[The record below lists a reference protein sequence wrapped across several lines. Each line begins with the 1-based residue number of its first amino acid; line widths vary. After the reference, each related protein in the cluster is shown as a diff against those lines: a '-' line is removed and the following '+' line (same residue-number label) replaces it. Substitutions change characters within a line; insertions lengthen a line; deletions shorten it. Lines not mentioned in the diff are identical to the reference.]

1 MPAPTRVKK
10 NAVTNEIAI
19 VELTDSSSTSLIKG
33 VCCMN
38 KTKKNADKYR
48 EIAVLSI
55 VPCAVGVLTIVSW
68 IMAHWEIGPNF
79 LNAGLALF
87 ATLFGGYLRFVSG
100 FKDIFNRKITVNV
113 FVTVALVATIAVGEF
128 RAAAIVVFIMAVAGA
143 LETYTLDKTR
153 RSIRNLLD
161 LTPKMATVRRNNEEV
176 IIPVNEVQ
184 IEDVVVVR
192 PRGRIPVDGIV
203 VAGESSV
210 NQAPITGES
219 MPVEKFKGG
228 EVFGGTL
235 NETGRLEISTT
246 KIGADTTLAR
256 IVHLVEQAQGTKAP
270 IQNLADRFTV
280 WFLPTVL
287 VLAIIAFLTS
297 GDVGVAVSVLLVA
310 CPCAFAIA
318 TPTAVTAG
326 ISNMARRAVL
336 IKGGVFL
343 ELAKKMDVLLV
354 DKTGT
359 FTFGKPTVVDIVSL
373 DGMPKEEV
381 LRLAAIAEK
390 YSEHPLARS
399 VMARAKEW
407 DIEVPDPD
415 EFNIEVGMGV
425 TARLG
430 DKKIL
435 VGNNKFLQDKGTHI
449 TDYIE
454 NAISEQTE
462 QGRTT
467 VLVANDLKPV
477 GLIAIA
483 DEIRSETPHAIA
495 SLKAMGLKEIIM
507 LTGDNYKVAK
517 AVVEEIGVDD
527 FQAELLPE
535 QKLQY
540 VEKLQKQGKIV
551 GMIGDGINDAPALAL
566 ADVGIAMG
574 AAGTDV
580 AVETADVTL
589 MNDDLSRVVNFMDM
603 SKKVLLR
610 IKLNIFFSIVYNIIG
625 FVLAGLG
632 MLTPVLAVMFQ
643 EAGCITVVFSSTL
656 LLWAKTESSL
666 KNIDG
671 DGNFTLHQTVE
682 NVTTS
687 SVSQCS

>member
-1 MPAPTRVKK
+1 MGKK
-10 NAVTNEIAI
+10 GN
-19 VELTDSSSTSLIKG
+19 DKS
-33 VCCMN
+33 
-38 KTKKNADKYR
+38 DKYR

-55 VPCAVGVLTIVSW
+55 VPCTVGILIIISW
-68 IMAHWEIGPNF
+68 GLAHWDIGPYS
-79 LNAGLALF
+79 LNAGLALL
-87 ATLFGGYLRFVSG
+87 ATLFGGYLRFISG

-113 FVTVALVATIAVGEF
+113 FVTVALIATIAIGEF
-128 RAAAIVVFIMAVAGA
+128 RPAALIVFIMAVAGA
-143 LETYTLDKTR
+143 LESYTLDKTR
-153 RSIRNLLD
+153 RSIRALLD
-161 LTPKMATVRRNNEEV
+161 LTPKMATVRRGEQEV
-176 IIPVNEVQ
+176 AILASEVQ
-184 IEDVVVVR
+184 IGDIVVIR
-192 PRGRIPVDGIV
+192 PGGRIPVDGDV
-203 VAGESSV
+203 VAGHSCV

-219 MPVEKFKGG
+219 IPVEKFKGA

-235 NETGRLEISTT
+235 NETGRLEIQTT
-246 KIGADTTLAR
+246 KVGKDTTLAK

-287 VLAIIAFLTS
+287 VIASVAFLTS
-297 GDVGVAVSVLLVA
+297 GDIKVAVSVLLVA

-359 FTFGKPTVVDIVSL
+359 FTFGRPKVVDVVAF
-373 DGMPKEEV
+373 DGMSEEEV

-399 VMARAKEW
+399 VMTRAKEYG
-407 DIEVPDPD
+407 IQIPDPH
-415 EFNIEVGMGV
+415 EFKIEIAMGV
-425 TARLG
+425 TARLDG
-430 DKKIL
+430 KKIL
-435 VGNNKFLQDKGTHI
+435 VGKNEFLRDKGVPI
-449 TDYIE
+449 TECIE
-454 NAISEQTE
+454 NTISAQTE

-467 VLVANDLKPV
+467 ILVANDLKPV

-483 DEIRSETPHAIA
+483 DEIRPETPHAIA
-495 SLKAMGLKEIIM
+495 SLKAMGIKKITM
-507 LTGDNYKVAK
+507 LTGDNHKVAK
-517 AVVEEIGVDD
+517 AVAEEIGVDD

-535 QKLQY
+535 QKLRF
-540 VEKLQKQGKIV
+540 VEKLQKQGLIV

-580 AVETADVTL
+580 AIETADVTL
-589 MNDDLSRVVNFMDM
+589 MNDDISQVVNFMDM
-603 SKKVLLR
+603 SRKVLLR
-610 IKLNIFFSIVYNIIG
+610 IKLNIFFSIIYNVIG
-625 FVLAGLG
+625 FILAGFG
-632 MLTPVLAVMFQ
+632 MLTPVLAVIFQ

-656 LLWAKTESSL
+656 LLWSKTGSLL
-666 KNIDG
+666 KNDDNG
-671 DGNFTLHQTVE
+671 SLPVVPLTVE
-682 NVTTS
+682 NAMIEN
-687 SVSQCS
+687 VSQCV